1 MITLGFEINR
11 TMRFFYYLIIYP
23 LSRLPWA
30 MAYALSTFLYYTLY
44 KILRYRVGIV
54 NKNLRNS
61 FPEKSNAD
69 IRDIRR
75 KFYRHFC
82 DVMVESLKMQSIT
95 KEELAE
101 RQKVT
106 NPEIVDHIFEQGRG
120 LIVASGHYNNW
131 EYVATG
137 INPWFKHQTLGI
149 YHQFKNKWLEK
160 KMLETRGVTGM
171 VLVSRKAV
179 REGFFEKNK
188 APYAIFFG
196 VDQSPTI
203 AKKVYWTTFLNQET
217 AVAFGAE
224 KYAKE
229 RDYPVIFA
237 DTKKVKRGH
246 YEMTIRI
253 LTENP
258 KDLPHGAITEMHT
271 KALEEQIK
279 RDPVYWLWSHKRWK
293 RKRKAGE

>member
-1 MITLGFEINR
+1 MPI
-11 TMRFFYYLIIYP
+11 FYYLILYP
-23 LSRLPWA
+23 LSRLPWPV
-30 MAYALSTFLYYTLY
+30 AYGISDLLYWTGY
-44 KILRYRVGIV
+44 KVFRYRVSTV

-61 FPEKSNAD
+61 FPEKSSKE

-82 DVMVESLKMQSIT
+82 DVMVESVKLQTIT
-95 KEELAE
+95 KEELAK
-101 RQKVT
+101 RQTVT
-106 NPEIVDHIFEQGRG
+106 NPEIVDHLFEQGKG
-120 LIVASGHYNNW
+120 LVVATGHYNNW

-149 YHQFKNKWLEK
+149 YHQFKSKFMER
-160 KMLETRGVTGM
+160 KMLEARGVTGM
-171 VLVSRKAV
+171 KLVSRKAV
-179 REGFFEKNK
+179 REGFFETHKE
-188 APYAIFFG
+188 PYAIFFG

-229 RDYPVIFA
+229 RDYAVVFA
-237 DTKKVKRGH
+237 ENKKVKRGY

-271 KALEEQIK
+271 KALEEQIQ
-279 RDPVYWLWSHKRWK
+279 RDPIYWLWSHKRWK